1 MARNII
7 IAPGEFYHIYN
18 RGTDKRKI
26 FLLREDYERFLSLLY
41 LSNNV
46 DPVRIDNIRHL
57 KSQQGLTLL
66 EAALKSKRNQLL
78 IDIGAYCLMPNH
90 FHLIARERVDGG
102 MSRFMQK
109 LTTAYTMYFN
119 IRHERNG
126 ALFQGTFKATH
137 AKDDRYLSYVLAYIH
152 LNPIKLID
160 PKWKENGISNQRKAK
175 SYLERYTFSS
185 YLDYI
190 GKKRIQNVIIN
201 ENALPDYGNSVK
213 DFRQNTLAWLQY
225 EKENTSDARRVA
237 VTTARLNLT

>member
-1 MARNII
+1 MARNTIL
-7 IAPGEFYHIYN
+7 APGEFYHIYN

-41 LSNNV
+41 LSNST

-66 EAALKSKRNQLL
+66 ESVLKSERNQPLV
-78 IDIGAYCLMPNH
+78 DIGAYCLMPNH
-90 FHLIARERVDGG
+90 FHVIARERVDGG

-137 AKDDRYLSYVLAYIH
+137 AKDDRYLSYLLSYIH

-160 PKWKENGISNQRKAK
+160 PTWKDKGIRNQQQAKAH
-175 SYLERYTFSS
+175 LERYAYSS
-185 YLDYI
+185 YPDYL
-190 GKKRIQNVIIN
+190 GKERIHGAIIN
-201 ENALPDYGNSVK
+201 KEALPAYSDSVK
-213 DFRQNTLAWLQY
+213 DFKQSTLAWLQY
-225 EKENTSDARRVA
+225 TEGDSADVPQIQQG
-237 VTTARLNLT
+237 

>member
-1 MARNII
+1 MARNTILV
-7 IAPGEFYHIYN
+7 PGEFYHIYN

-41 LSNNV
+41 LSNNT

-66 EAALKSKRNQLL
+66 ELALKLQRAQPLV
-78 IDIGAYCLMPNH
+78 DIGAYCLMPKH

-126 ALFQGTFKATH
+126 PLFQGTFKATH
-137 AKDDRYLSYVLAYIH
+137 AKDDQYLSYLLSYIH

-160 PKWKENGISNQRKAK
+160 PTWKDNTIRDQQQAKA
-175 SYLERYTFSS
+175 YLERYAYSS
-185 YLDYI
+185 YPDYL
-190 GKKRIQNVIIN
+190 GKERIHGAIIN
-201 ENALPDYGNSVK
+201 KEALPAYCDFIK
-213 DFRQNTLAWLQY
+213 DFKQSTLAWLQY
-225 EKENTSDARRVA
+225 EESDGSGVQQIQQG
-237 VTTARLNLT
+237 